1 MLDLLSEL
9 IVAAFRA
16 RPSLDLPSI
25 NLLQIVLGTIVLP
38 LTWWIVGEIGSAVI
52 GHRTLKALAD
62 ETCRAEQVLAEAVDS
77 LRAENARL
85 ASVNDAVIAQ
95 NIELQKVLRR
105 VTRTNGQKRK
115 PRPIAQAEALTG
127 FRFRRGAPSVPP
139 TRSPS
144 EMCGERRGRRSK

>member
-9 IVAAFRA
+9 FVAAFRA
-16 RPSLDLPSI
+16 RPSLGLPSL

-38 LTWWIVGEIGSAVI
+38 LAWWIVGEIGSAVI

-62 ETCRAEQVLAEAVDS
+62 ETCRAELALAAAADS

-95 NIELQKVLRR
+95 NIELQKELRR
-105 VTRTNGQKRK
+105 VTRANGQKLRSKPAARK
-115 PRPIAQAEALTG
+115 PKL
-127 FRFRRGAPSVPP
+127 
-139 TRSPS
+139 
-144 EMCGERRGRRSK
+144 